1 MTTLKQKTTYV
12 CYHQNH
18 LSRSTVAGT
27 KMLGVLPIAIFW
39 LVYLYV
45 GDAGGG
51 QRPRSVICDDEDVV
65 VTVRR
70 VRVRNAQVEK

>member
-12 CYHQNH
+12 CYYQNH

-45 GDAGGG
+45 GDAGVANDRG
-51 QRPRSVICDDEDVV
+51 RSYVM
-65 VTVRR
+65 TRTSW
-70 VRVRNAQVEK
+70 